1 MYYFSGDADSKEAMH
16 ESGVYGKFLYFLL
29 NFAVKLKLL

>member
-1 MYYFSGDADSKEAMH
+1 MLAVRDI
-16 ESGVYGKFLYFLL
+16 VYSVGLGYTGILYFPL